1 MLRVLCSLTPTA
13 FRDTRGLSDYLEF
26 NHIIEHWLFCLS
38 VNMWSER
45 FLVALFAHSC
55 QGREQLLANLDEGEF
70 TEGHDPLS
78 RSRAG
83 HCQTATRLS
92 PHEIVKFGTSICN
105 NRRRSPDRRP
115 WLRSSLSRRLARGC
129 PALETC
135 GSAAQ

>member
-1 MLRVLCSLTPTA
+1 MLRVLCSPTPAA

-26 NHIIEHWLFCLS
+26 NHIIEHWLLLIGKHVERTVLS
-38 VNMWSER
+38 R
-45 FLVALFAHSC
+45 FVRSFMPGS
-55 QGREQLLANLDEGEF
+55 EQLLANLDEGEF
-70 TEGHDPLS
+70 TEGHDALS

-115 WLRSSLSRRLARGC
+115 WLRSSLSQRLARGC

-135 GSAAQ
+135 SSAPQ

>member
-1 MLRVLCSLTPTA
+1 RVQSYHRALALLLIGKHVERTV
-13 FRDTRGLSDYLEF
+13 LS
-26 NHIIEHWLFCLS
+26 
-38 VNMWSER
+38 R
-45 FLVALFAHSC
+45 FVRSFMP
-55 QGREQLLANLDEGEF
+55 GREQLLANLDEGEF

-115 WLRSSLSRRLARGC
+115 WLRSSLSQRLARGC

-135 GSAAQ
+135 SSAPQ

>member
-1 MLRVLCSLTPTA
+1 MAPSRLVSISSKSKTATDCATVGPQLTNNT
-13 FRDTRGLSDYLEF
+13 
-26 NHIIEHWLFCLS
+26 
-38 VNMWSER
+38 
-45 FLVALFAHSC
+45 AHSVTRYDRMIMLGPLGPRSFMP
-55 QGREQLLANLDEGEF
+55 GREQLLANLDEGEF

-115 WLRSSLSRRLARGC
+115 WLRSSLSQRLARGC

-135 GSAAQ
+135 SSAPQ